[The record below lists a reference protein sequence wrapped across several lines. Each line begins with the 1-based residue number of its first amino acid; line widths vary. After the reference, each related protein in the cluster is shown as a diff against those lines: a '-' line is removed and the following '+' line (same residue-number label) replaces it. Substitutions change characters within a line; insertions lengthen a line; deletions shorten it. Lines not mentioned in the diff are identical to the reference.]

1 MALDRSARYRQLPA
15 AFPQTGLM
23 MKRLERYLFRLL
35 ALATLYST
43 AGLTLTI
50 WLSQSLR
57 LIEMVVEAGAP
68 ITVFLWLLLLTVPT
82 FLGLVLPI
90 ALVAG
95 VMFTY
100 NKLNADSELVVM
112 RSAGLGPLALARPA
126 VVLALMVGAM
136 VSVLNLW
143 LTPAAHRELA
153 RLEYAV
159 RNDYSQLFIREGVFN
174 DVGDRL
180 SIYVRD
186 RDSDGTFTG
195 ILIHDARVPNKP
207 VSILGQRA
215 VIVPTAE
222 GMRFVVFNGNR
233 QELDEAT
240 RKLSQLYFDSYAV
253 ELKIYASTSG
263 SGGPRQ
269 ADARERSTADLL
281 HPTADMLAN
290 DRMLRSLTAELHHR
304 ITSPALA
311 LAFTVLALA
320 TMLSGE
326 FNRRG
331 QSGRITIAMLL
342 VVVVQAAAIGL
353 TSLAGRNLAFVPL
366 MYVMPLVVLAAGFVV
381 LGHGRQH
388 RALA

>member
-1 MALDRSARYRQLPA
+1 
-15 AFPQTGLM
+15 

-43 AGLTLTI
+43 AGLTITI

-68 ITVFLWLLLLTVPT
+68 ISVFLWLLLLTVPT

-100 NKLNADSELVVM
+100 NKLNTDSELVVM
-112 RSAGLGPLALARPA
+112 RSAGMGPLALARPA
-126 VVLALMVGAM
+126 IVLALIVGGI
-136 VSVLNLW
+136 VGLLNVW

-174 DVGDRL
+174 DVSDRL
-180 SIYVRD
+180 SIYVRE

-195 ILIHDARVPNKP
+195 ILIHDARVAHKP
-207 VSILGQRA
+207 VSILGRRA
-215 VIVPTAE
+215 AIIPTAE
-222 GMRFVVFNGNR
+222 GMRFVVFDGNR
-233 QELDEAT
+233 QEMDETT
-240 RKLSQLYFDSYAV
+240 RKLSQLYFESYAI
-253 ELKIYASTSG
+253 ELKIYASSSG

-269 ADARERSTADLL
+269 ADARERSTDELL
-281 HPTADMLAN
+281 HPPPDVQAN
-290 DRMLRSLTAELHHR
+290 TRLLGNLTAELHQR
-304 ITSPALA
+304 FSAPLLSVAFTMLA
-311 LAFTVLALA
+311 LAS
-320 TMLSGE
+320 MLSGE

-331 QSGRITIAMLL
+331 QSGRVAVAMVM
-342 VVVVQAAAIGL
+342 VVVVQASAIGL
-353 TSLAGRNLAFVPL
+353 TSLAGRNPAVIPL
-366 MYVMPLVVLAAGFVV
+366 MYAMPMVVLAGGLMV
-381 LGHGRQH
+381 LLRGRIH
-388 RALA
+388 RAVRG